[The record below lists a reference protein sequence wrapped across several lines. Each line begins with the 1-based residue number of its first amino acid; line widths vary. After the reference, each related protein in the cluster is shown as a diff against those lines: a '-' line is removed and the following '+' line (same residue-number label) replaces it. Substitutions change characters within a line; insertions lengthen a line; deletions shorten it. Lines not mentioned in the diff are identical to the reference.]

1 MSEKTMNVR
10 AEKRVDLEGLNP
22 VPFTHRTMTPFSYA
36 TVMWSSTIIVQIMVI
51 GLYQM
56 APIGKLNFLQVMI
69 AGIVSAVIVSLMMAL
84 NGEAGMKYGIPF
96 VMQVRAAYG
105 TKGAKVVG
113 FIRSIPAIC
122 WNGIAAWIA
131 AEALEVVTQELF
143 GFSNV
148 WVYFILVLVLQ
159 AVLSWNGV
167 VSIKFFDALVSYVM
181 IGMLLYFFITAF
193 ATGKVDFSEGMKT
206 AGSWGLPWI
215 AAVMGAIANYTTVLL
230 NIGDLSRHIKP
241 KAADDKSIRKA
252 SIHSQFLGVI
262 PPWMIMFISGI
273 IIALAT
279 GATDPIDGLMMLAPN
294 KFFGIVVMLFI
305 ACAQISSNLTEDI
318 VPPAMAFQDCFKT
331 TWRQGVI
338 IVTVLSVVTFPW
350 VLFDSEY
357 FFVFQNIYSSF
368 LGPILG
374 VLIADYF
381 VFRKRTLNI
390 KELYNGKAYEYAGG
404 FAPLAIITT
413 LAGAV
418 VSFIFLDYS
427 WLVGFPFS
435 FVFYIFLKKFT
446 KAERKYEEEQGIEI

>member
-1 MSEKTMNVR
+1 MSQESLNTNEK
-10 AEKRVDLEGLNP
+10 VDLEGLKP
-22 VPFTHRTMTPFSYA
+22 VPFMHRTVTPFSYA

-69 AGIVSAVIVSLMMAL
+69 AGVVSAVIVSIMMAL

-105 TKGAKVVG
+105 IRGSKVVG

-131 AEALEVVTQELF
+131 AEALEVVTNELF
-143 GFSNV
+143 GFANV

-167 VSIKFFDALVSYVM
+167 VSIKYFDAIVSYIM
-181 IGMLLYFFITAF
+181 IGMLLYFFVTAF
-193 ATGKVDFSEGMKT
+193 ATGKVDFTKGMQV
-206 AGSWGLPWI
+206 AGSWGLPWV

-241 KAADDKSIRKA
+241 KGGDDRSVRRA
-252 SIHSQFLGVI
+252 SIHAQFLGVI

-273 IIALAT
+273 VISLAT
-279 GATDPIDGLMMLAPN
+279 GARDPIDGLMMLAPN
-294 KFFGIVVMLFI
+294 KFFGILVMLFL

-318 VPPAMAFQDCFKT
+318 VPPAMAFQECFKT

-338 IVTVLSVVTFPW
+338 IVTVLSVITFPW

-374 VLIADYF
+374 VLVADYF
-381 VFRKRTLNI
+381 VFRRRTLNV
-390 KELYNGKAYEYAGG
+390 EALYDGKAYNYAKG
-404 FAPLAIITT
+404 FVPLAVITT
-413 LAGAV
+413 IVGAV
-418 VSFIFLDYS
+418 VSFNFLNYS

-435 FVFYIFLKKFT
+435 FVFYICLKKFT
-446 KAERKYEEEQGIEI
+446 KVERKYEAEQGIKI